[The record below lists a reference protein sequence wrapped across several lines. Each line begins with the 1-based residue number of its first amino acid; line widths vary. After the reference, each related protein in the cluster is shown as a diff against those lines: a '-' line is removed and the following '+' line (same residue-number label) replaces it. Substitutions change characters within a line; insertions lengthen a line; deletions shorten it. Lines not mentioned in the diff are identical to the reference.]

1 MAEENNT
8 GAVAAVAETNA
19 PVKADVK
26 KKRAP
31 RRQKQAA
38 EPASAATEAVTEP
51 APAAGEAKPAGRG
64 RGRKPRS
71 IEARPSDAK
80 GTLRGRGRNKIAKPS
95 PQTAKASAP
104 VIDELE
110 DLLQLEEEN
119 KRLRKLL
126 ADKLRQ
132 ENTDLR
138 KRLGLD

>member
-1 MAEENNT
+1 MADENNT
-8 GAVAAVAETNA
+8 SPAAGAAETSA
-19 PVKADVK
+19 PINADVK

-51 APAAGEAKPAGRG
+51 APASGAAKPVGRG
-64 RGRKPRS
+64 RGRKPKS
-71 IEARPSDAK
+71 IEAKPSDGK
-80 GTLRGRGRNKIAKPS
+80 GTLKGRGRNKIAKPA

-110 DLLQLEEEN
+110 DLIHLEEEN

>member
-1 MAEENNT
+1 MADENNT
-8 GAVAAVAETNA
+8 GPATGVAETNA
-19 PVKADVK
+19 PTKADVK

-31 RRQKQAA
+31 RRRKQAA
-38 EPASAATEAVTEP
+38 EPASAATEAVAEP
-51 APAAGEAKPAGRG
+51 LPAAGAAKPAGRG

-71 IEARPSDAK
+71 LEAKPSDAK
-80 GTLRGRGRNKIAKPS
+80 GTLKGRGRNKIAKPAE
-95 PQTAKASAP
+95 QTAKASAP

-110 DLLQLEEEN
+110 DLIQLEEEN

>member
-1 MAEENNT
+1 MADENNT
-8 GAVAAVAETNA
+8 GPAAGAAETDA
-19 PVKADVK
+19 PIKADVK
-26 KKRAP
+26 KKRSP

-51 APAAGEAKPAGRG
+51 APAAGEAKPVGRG

-71 IEARPSDAK
+71 SEAKPSDTK
-80 GTLRGRGRNKIAKPS
+80 GTLKGRGRNKISKPA

-110 DLLQLEEEN
+110 DLIQLEEEN